1 MTRGVYV
8 PGLIHRVRRT
18 AVLVGA
24 VSVGTLWAGT
34 LGAAPVEAQR
44 TAGLRTGASWSKL
57 SGTSF
62 VTTSAR
68 LGLAAAGFVRLPLA
82 QSWAIQVEA
91 GFSQK
96 GIKDSDGDLSA
107 ELSIDYVQFPLLLQ
121 YVLEQDGQAAQ
132 FYAGGAFNRRARCS
146 LGVGAD
152 GVAVSVD
159 CDEANTQAAAFDIA
173 DTDVAWVFG
182 IGWQSSVSER
192 SFLFDVRGEVGQSD
206 GVVIRDGAE
215 EESNRNLV
223 LVATVGVAVPW
234 GR

>member
-1 MTRGVYV
+1 M
-8 PGLIHRVRRT
+8 VRHGRAT
-18 AVLVGA
+18 IALRHAVIATVVLVLAA
-24 VSVGTLWAGT
+24 VGSSPA
-34 LGAAPVEAQR
+34 EAQR
-44 TAGLRTGASWSKL
+44 TAGLRAGASWSKL

-68 LGLAAAGFVRLPLA
+68 LGLAAAGFVRLPLS
-82 QSWAIQVEA
+82 QSWALQVEA

-107 ELSIDYVQFPLLLQ
+107 ELSIDYAQFPVLLQ

-146 LGVGAD
+146 IGVGAP
-152 GVAVSVD
+152 GVAVAVD
-159 CDEANTQAAAFDIA
+159 CDEANTQAAAFEVS
-173 DTDVAWVFG
+173 DTDIAWVFG
-182 IGWQSSVSER
+182 IGWQSSVAER

-206 GVVIRDGAE
+206 GVIIRDGTE